1 MYWLDSIIRDHD
13 AILLNCEYPDRT
25 IDGCIIHEDGD
36 NFIVIDSR
44 LDIQHTRFTI
54 AHEIGHLSNNS
65 IGNAS
70 KWDEQD
76 ADDFAI
82 HLLVT
87 DSDLKNAMEDGHNDI
102 PTLSTIFG
110 VPYKWMEK
118 RLQKF
123 FKNNF

>member
-1 MYWLDSIIRDHD
+1 MNHWLDRYISDHN
-13 AILLNCEYPDRT
+13 ATLLSGEFPKRS
-25 IDGCIIHEDGD
+25 IDGCIISDEWEH
-36 NFIVIDSR
+36 FIVVDSR

-54 AHEIGHLSNNS
+54 AHEIGHLAHNS

-102 PTLSTIFG
+102 PTLSIIFG

-123 FKNNF
+123 FNK